1 MMTEKKDPRQ
11 ALGEAL
17 IEIAEKN
24 DRVIALSADSYGG
37 SGLGPFKGKFP
48 ERLLEFGV
56 MEQGII
62 GFASGLATTGMIP
75 FVVAITPFVTS
86 RPFEMFR
93 NDIGYMR
100 TNVKVVGRC
109 SGFTYSTLGPTHY
122 SLEDV
127 ALIRAI
133 PDVVILSPG
142 DPVEVKKA
150 VHAAA
155 DTVGPMYL
163 RIGNQPL
170 PIYFGEDHPFQIGK
184 GVLMKDGTDVTIIGT
199 GFALHRAYDAA
210 LILEKVGIHARL
222 INIHTIRPLDK
233 ELILQA
239 ARETGKIV
247 TVEEHYVI
255 GGLGS
260 AVAELLSLEH
270 PTPVRM
276 LGVPHQFA
284 ENGPYDELLGL
295 YGLLPDQ
302 IAETV
307 KTFVQGVG
315 D

>member
-1 MMTEKKDPRQ
+1 MTEMKDPRKT
-11 ALGEAL
+11 LGEAL
-17 IEIAEKN
+17 IEVAEKN

-37 SGLGPFKGKFP
+37 SGLGPFQARFP
-48 ERLLEFGV
+48 EKLLEFGV
-56 MEQGII
+56 MEQGIM

-109 SGFTYSTLGPTHY
+109 SGLTYSTLGPTHY

-127 ALIRAI
+127 ALVRAI

-142 DPVEVKKA
+142 DPVEIKKA

-155 DTVGPMYL
+155 EVTGPMYL

-170 PIYFGEDHPFQIGK
+170 PVYFGENHPFQIGK
-184 GVLMKDGTDVTIIGT
+184 GVMMRDGSDVTIIGT
-199 GFALHRAYDAA
+199 GFALHRAYQAA
-210 LILEKVGIHARL
+210 LLLEDVGIHARV
-222 INIHTIRPLDK
+222 INIHTIRPLDT

-239 ARETGKIV
+239 GRETGKIV
-247 TVEEHYVI
+247 TVEEHYIV

-260 AVAELLSLEH
+260 AIAELLSVEH
-270 PTPVRM
+270 PIPMRM
-276 LGVPHQFA
+276 VGVPHQYA
-284 ENGPYDELLGL
+284 ENGPYEELLGL
-295 YGLLPDQ
+295 YGLQPHQ

-307 KTFVQGVG
+307 RAFIQ
-315 D
+315 

>member
-1 MMTEKKDPRQ
+1 MKEKKDPRKT
-11 ALGEAL
+11 LGEAL
-17 IEIAEKN
+17 IEVAEKN
-24 DRVIALSADSYGG
+24 NRVIALSADSYGG
-37 SGLGPFKGKFP
+37 SGLGPFRARFP
-48 ERLLEFGV
+48 EKLLEFGV
-56 MEQGII
+56 MEQGIM

-109 SGFTYSTLGPTHY
+109 SGLTYSTLGPTHY

-127 ALIRAI
+127 ALVRSI

-142 DPVEVKKA
+142 DPVEIRKA

-155 DTVGPMYL
+155 DIAGPMYL

-170 PIYFGEDHPFQIGK
+170 PVYFDENHPFQIGK
-184 GVLMKDGTDVTIIGT
+184 GVVMKDGKDVTIIGT

-210 LILEKVGIHARL
+210 LLLEKEGIDAKV
-222 INIHTIRPLDK
+222 INLHTIRPLDK
-233 ELILQA
+233 ELVLQA

-247 TVEEHYVI
+247 TVEEHYVT

-260 AVAELLSLEH
+260 AIAEFLSVEY
-270 PTPVRM
+270 PIPMRM
-276 LGVPHQFA
+276 VGVPTQYA
-284 ENGPYDELLGL
+284 ENGPYEELLGL
-295 YGLLPDQ
+295 YGLQPHQ
-302 IAETV
+302 IAKTV
-307 KTFVQGVG
+307 RAFI
-315 D
+315 

>member
-1 MMTEKKDPRQ
+1 MIEKRDPRQ

-17 IEIAEKN
+17 IEVTEKN
-24 DRVIALSADSYGG
+24 EKVVTLSADSYGG
-37 SGLGPFKGKFP
+37 SGLKPYKEKFP
-48 ERLLEFGV
+48 EKLLEFGV
-56 MEQGII
+56 MEQGVI
-62 GFASGLATTGMIP
+62 GFASGLATTGKIP

-122 SLEDV
+122 SLEDI

-142 DPVEVKKA
+142 DPVEVKKV

-155 DTVGPMYL
+155 EVDGPMYL

-170 PIYFGEDHPFQIGK
+170 PVYFEDDLPFEIGK
-184 GVLMKDGTDVTIIGT
+184 GVVMKEGDDVAIIGT

-210 LILEKVGIHARL
+210 LILEKEGIEARV
-222 INIHTIRPLDK
+222 INIHTIRPLD
-233 ELILQA
+233 EDLILQA
-239 ARETGKIV
+239 AEETGKIV

-260 AVAELLSLEH
+260 AVAELLAREN
-270 PTPVRM
+270 PTPMRM
-276 LGVPHQFA
+276 IGVPHRFA
-284 ENGPYDELLGL
+284 ENGPYEELLGM
-295 YGLLPDQ
+295 YGLLPHQ
-302 IAETV
+302 MAEAIIKFV
-307 KTFVQGVG
+307 KA
-315 D
+315 